1 VTLTASMEPA
11 PCGCEQVQRT
21 RMMWAVKQAVK
32 EAAEK
37 AVKQASEKVKRVD

>member
-1 VTLTASMEPA
+1 
-11 PCGCEQVQRT
+11 
-21 RMMWAVKQAVK
+21 MMWAVKQAVK